1 VSAVAPELDA
11 RVHAEVDATRDE
23 VIETRR
29 VLHRHPELSGQEHR
43 SAALMAERSAALGFS
58 VRSGIGGTGVIA
70 DLDSGKAG
78 PMLMLRADM
87 DALPILERGDG
98 RVVTS
103 ETAGVMH
110 ACGHDGHM
118 AMTLGAAR
126 ALVALRDSWSG
137 RLRLCFQPAEE
148 TASGAIPM
156 IGDGAAQGVDRVLG
170 IHLWA
175 PLQTGRVA
183 VKSGVI
189 FGSAD
194 SFSLIIQGRGGHG
207 GMPHTAIDPVVVTA
221 QVILAIQTIIS
232 RETSPFS
239 PAVITIGR
247 VTAGTAFNVIADS
260 AELLGTTRAIDAAE
274 RERLL
279 KRIAEVATA
288 VAAGYGAEAHFEHIA
303 GCPPVVSDVA
313 TADLVHRAAAET
325 VGEDHVD
332 IAVPITVGDDV
343 ACFLERAPGCYFLV
357 GAGHPERGPVPPHHS
372 AYFDIDE
379 AALPVGV
386 ETLVRA
392 SLDVLR

>member
-1 VSAVAPELDA
+1 MSGLAVDLDV
-11 RVHAEVDATRDE
+11 RIRAEVDRTREE

-29 VLHRHPELSGQEHR
+29 ELHRHPELSLKERDTADLVAQR
-43 SAALMAERSAALGFS
+43 STDLGFT
-58 VRSGIGGTGVIA
+58 VRTGVGGTGVLA
-70 DLDSGKAG
+70 DLDSGKPG
-78 PMLMLRADM
+78 PTLMLRADM
-87 DALPILERGDG
+87 DALPIIERGDD

-103 ETAGVMH
+103 EVDGVMH
-110 ACGHDGHM
+110 ACGHDGHV
-118 AMTLGAAR
+118 AMTLGAAN

-148 TASGAIPM
+148 TASGAMPM
-156 IGDGAAQGVDRVLG
+156 INDGAAQDVDRVLG

-175 PLQTGRVA
+175 PLETGRVA

-194 SFSLIIQGRGGHG
+194 SFTVTIQGRGGHG

-221 QVILAIQTIIS
+221 QVILALQTIIS

-247 VTAGTAFNVIADS
+247 VTAGTAFNVIAES
-260 AELLGTTRAIDAAE
+260 AELLGTTRAIDSSE

-288 VAAGYGAEAHFEHIA
+288 VASGYGAKAVFSRGP
-303 GCPPVVSDVA
+303 GCPPVVSD
-313 TADLVHRAAAET
+313 TAMAELVRRAAEAT

-372 AYFDIDE
+372 AFFDIDE

-392 SLDVLR
+392 SLDVLG

>member
-1 VSAVAPELDA
+1 MSVAADLETRLHAAVDG
-11 RVHAEVDATRDE
+11 TRE
-23 VIETRR
+23 RVIETRR
-29 VLHRHPELSGQEHR
+29 TLHRHPELSGQEHHTAKLLAAR
-43 SAALMAERSAALGFS
+43 SADLGFT
-58 VRSGIGGTGVIA
+58 VRDGVGGAGVVA
-70 DLDSGKAG
+70 DLDSGRQG
-78 PMLMLRADM
+78 PTLMLRADM
-87 DALPILERGDG
+87 DALPIHELGDG
-98 RVVTS
+98 RVAIS

-118 AMTLGAAR
+118 AMALGAAE
-126 ALVALRDSWSG
+126 ALIGLRDDWSG

-148 TASGAIPM
+148 TASGAMPM
-156 IGDGAAQGVDRVLG
+156 IADGAADGVDRVLG

-175 PLQTGRVA
+175 PLETGRVA

-194 SFSLIIQGRGGHG
+194 SFSLTIQGRGGHG

-221 QVILAIQTIIS
+221 QVILALQSIIS

-247 VTAGTAFNVIADS
+247 VSAGTAFNVIADS
-260 AELLGTTRAIDAAE
+260 AELLGTTRAIDPGE

-279 KRIAEVATA
+279 KRIAEVASA
-288 VAAGYGAEAHFEHIA
+288 VAAGAGAEARFEHIA

-313 TADLVHRAAAET
+313 TAELVHRAAAAA

-332 IAVPITVGDDV
+332 IAVPITVGDDI

-372 AYFDIDE
+372 AYFEIDE

-386 ETLVRA
+386 ESLVRA
-392 SLDVLR
+392 ALEVLG

>member
-1 VSAVAPELDA
+1 VSGVAVDLDA
-11 RVHAEVDATRDE
+11 RIRAEVDRTREE
-23 VIETRR
+23 VTETRR
-29 VLHRHPELSGQEHR
+29 TLHKHPELSLQEHDTATLVARR
-43 SAALMAERSAALGFS
+43 SGDLGFT
-58 VRSGIGGTGVIA
+58 VRTGVGGTGVLA
-70 DLDSGKAG
+70 DLDSGKPG
-78 PMLMLRADM
+78 PTLMLRADM
-87 DALPILERGDG
+87 DALPITERGDG
-98 RVVTS
+98 RVVAS
-103 ETAGVMH
+103 AVDGVMH
-110 ACGHDGHM
+110 ACGHDGHV
-118 AMTLGAAR
+118 AMTLGAAS

-148 TASGAIPM
+148 TASGAMPM
-156 IGDGAAQGVDRVLG
+156 IDDGAADGVDRVLG

-194 SFSLIIQGRGGHG
+194 SFSITIQGRGGHG
-207 GMPHTAIDPVVVTA
+207 GMPHTAIDPVIVAA
-221 QVILAIQTIIS
+221 QVILAIQAIIS

-279 KRIAEVATA
+279 KRVAEIATA
-288 VAAGYGAEAHFEHIA
+288 VASGYGAEANFWRGS

-313 TADLVHRAAAET
+313 TADLVRRAAEAT

-332 IAVPITVGDDV
+332 LAVPITVGDDV

-379 AALPVGV
+379 ASLPVGV

-392 SLDVLR
+392 SLDVLG

>member
-1 VSAVAPELDA
+1 VSVATDLETRLHAAVDGT
-11 RVHAEVDATRDE
+11 AER

-29 VLHRHPELSGQEHR
+29 ALHRHPELSGEEQHTAELLAAR
-43 SAALMAERSAALGFS
+43 SADLGFT
-58 VRSGIGGTGVIA
+58 VRGGVGGTGVVA
-70 DLDSGKAG
+70 DLDSGRPG
-78 PMLMLRADM
+78 PTLMLRADM
-87 DALPILERGDG
+87 DALPILELGDG
-98 RVVTS
+98 RVAIS

-118 AMTLGAAR
+118 AMALGAAE
-126 ALVALRDSWSG
+126 ALIALRDDWSG

-148 TASGAIPM
+148 TASGAMPM
-156 IGDGAAQGVDRVLG
+156 IADGAAERVDRVLG

-175 PLQTGRVA
+175 PLETGRVA

-194 SFSLIIQGRGGHG
+194 SFSLTIQGRGGHG

-221 QVILAIQTIIS
+221 QVILALQSIIS

-247 VTAGTAFNVIADS
+247 VSAGTAFNVIADS
-260 AELLGTTRAIDAAE
+260 AELLGTTRAIDPAE

-288 VAAGYGAEAHFEHIA
+288 VAAGAGAEARFDHIA

-313 TADLVHRAAAET
+313 TAELVHRAAAAT

-332 IAVPITVGDDV
+332 IAVPITVGDDI

-386 ETLVRA
+386 ESLVRA
-392 SLDVLR
+392 ALEVLG

>member
-1 VSAVAPELDA
+1 VSTLAPELEA

-23 VIETRR
+23 VTETRR
-29 VLHRHPELSGQEHR
+29 LLHRHPELSGQEHH

-70 DLDSGKAG
+70 DLDSGKPG

-87 DALPILERGDG
+87 DALPILERGEG
-98 RVVTS
+98 RVATS

-118 AMTLGAAR
+118 AMALGAAR

-137 RLRLCFQPAEE
+137 RLRLCFEPAEE

-194 SFSLIIQGRGGHG
+194 SFSLTIQGRGGHG
-207 GMPHTAIDPVVVTA
+207 GMPHTAIDPVVITA
-221 QVILAIQTIIS
+221 QVILAIQSIIS

-260 AELLGTTRAIDAAE
+260 AELLGTTRAIDAGE

-279 KRIAEVATA
+279 KRISEVATA
-288 VAAGYGAEAHFEHIA
+288 VAAGYGAEARFEHVA

>member
-1 VSAVAPELDA
+1 VTAAPADLEARLRAAVDRSRE
-11 RVHAEVDATRDE
+11 EV
-23 VIETRR
+23 VETRR
-29 VLHRHPELSGQEHR
+29 ALHRHPELSAEEHDTADLMAQR
-43 SAALMAERSAALGFS
+43 SADLGFT
-58 VRSGIGGTGVIA
+58 VRTGVGGTGVVA
-70 DLDSGKAG
+70 DLDSGKPG
-78 PMLMLRADM
+78 PLLMLRADM
-87 DALPILERGDG
+87 DALPIVERGED
-98 RVVTS
+98 RVATS
-103 ETAGVMH
+103 EAEGVMH

-118 AMTLGAAR
+118 AMALGAAG

-148 TASGAIPM
+148 TASGALPM
-156 IGDGAAQGVDRVLG
+156 IDDGAAQGVDRVLG

-175 PLQTGRVA
+175 PLETGRVA

-194 SFSLIIQGRGGHG
+194 SFSLTIQGRGGHG
-207 GMPHTAIDPVVVTA
+207 GMPHTAIDPVVITA
-221 QVILAIQTIIS
+221 QVILAIQSIIS

-247 VTAGTAFNVIADS
+247 VSAGTAFNVIADS
-260 AELLGTTRAIDAAE
+260 AELLGTTRAIEVAE

-279 KRIAEVATA
+279 KRVAAIATA
-288 VAAGYGAEAHFEHIA
+288 VASGYGAEARFSRGP

-313 TADLVHRAAAET
+313 TAELVHRAAAAT

-357 GAGHPERGPVPPHHS
+357 GAGHPERGAVPPHHS
-372 AYFDIDE
+372 ADFDIDE

-392 SLDVLR
+392 SLEVLR

>member
-1 VSAVAPELDA
+1 VSGVAVDLEE
-11 RVHAEVDATRDE
+11 RIRSEVDRTRED
-23 VIETRR
+23 VVETRR
-29 VLHRHPELSGQEHR
+29 VLHRRPELSLEENHT
-43 SAALMAERSAALGFS
+43 AELVAERSAGLGFT
-58 VRSGIGGTGVIA
+58 VRAGVGGTGVIA
-70 DLDSGKAG
+70 DLDSGRPG

-87 DALPILERGDG
+87 DALPIVERGEG
-98 RVVTS
+98 RLATS
-103 ETAGVMH
+103 EVEGVMH
-110 ACGHDGHM
+110 ACGHDGHVAM
-118 AMTLGAAR
+118 ALGAAT

-137 RLRLCFQPAEE
+137 RVRLCFQPAEE
-148 TASGAIPM
+148 IASGAMPM
-156 IGDGAAQGVDRVLG
+156 IGDGAAEGVDRVLG

-175 PLQTGRVA
+175 PLETGRVA

-194 SFSLIIQGRGGHG
+194 SFSVTIQGRGGHG

-221 QVILAIQTIIS
+221 QVILAIQSIIS

-260 AELLGTTRAIDAAE
+260 AELLGTTRAIDASE

-279 KRIAEVATA
+279 QRVAEIATA
-288 VAAGYGAEAHFEHIA
+288 VAGGFGAEATFIRGT
-303 GCPPVVSDVA
+303 GCPPVVSDAA
-313 TADLVHRAAAET
+313 TADLVHRAAAAT
-325 VGEDHVD
+325 VGEDRVD

-343 ACFLERAPGCYFLV
+343 ACFLERSPGCYFLV

-392 SLDVLR
+392 SLDVLG

>member
-1 VSAVAPELDA
+1 VSVAADQETRLRAAVDG
-11 RVHAEVDATRDE
+11 TRDR

-29 VLHRHPELSGQEHR
+29 FLHRHPELSSQEQRTAELLAGR
-43 SAALMAERSAALGFS
+43 SADLGFT
-58 VRSGIGGTGVIA
+58 VRGGVGGAGVVA
-70 DLDSGKAG
+70 DLDSGRPG
-78 PMLMLRADM
+78 PTLMLRADM

-98 RVVTS
+98 RVANS

-118 AMTLGAAR
+118 AMALGAAE
-126 ALVALRDSWSG
+126 ALIALRDGWSG

-148 TASGAIPM
+148 TASGAMPM
-156 IGDGAAQGVDRVLG
+156 IADGAAEGVDRVLG

-175 PLQTGRVA
+175 PLEAGRVA

-194 SFSLIIQGRGGHG
+194 SFSLTIQGRGGHG

-221 QVILAIQTIIS
+221 QVILALQSIIS

-260 AELLGTTRAIDAAE
+260 AELLGTTRAIDSAE

-279 KRIAEVATA
+279 RRVAEVATA
-288 VAAGYGAEAHFEHIA
+288 VAAAAGAEARFDHIA

-313 TADLVHRAAAET
+313 TAELVHRAAAAT

-343 ACFLERAPGCYFLV
+343 ACFLERVPGCYFLV
-357 GAGHPERGPVPPHHS
+357 GAGHPERGQVPPHHS

-379 AALPVGV
+379 AALQVGV
-386 ETLVRA
+386 ESLVRA
-392 SLDVLR
+392 AVEILG

>member
-1 VSAVAPELDA
+1 MTGVATDLEARLHAAVD
-11 RVHAEVDATRDE
+11 RTRDGL
-23 VIETRR
+23 VETRR
-29 VLHRHPELSGQEHR
+29 DLHRNPELSGKEHR
-43 SAALMAERSAALGFS
+43 TAELVAARSADLGFS
-58 VRSGIGGTGVIA
+58 VRTGVGGTGVVA
-70 DLDSGKAG
+70 DLDSGRPG

-98 RVVTS
+98 RVATS
-103 ETAGVMH
+103 EIAGVMH

-118 AMTLGAAR
+118 AMALGAAE
-126 ALVALRDSWSG
+126 ALTALRDCWSG

-148 TASGAIPM
+148 TASGAMPM
-156 IGDGAAQGVDRVLG
+156 IGDGAADGVDRVLG

-175 PLQTGRVA
+175 PLETGRVA

-194 SFSLIIQGRGGHG
+194 SFSLTVQGRGGHG
-207 GMPHTAIDPVVVTA
+207 GMPHTAIDPVVVSA
-221 QVILAIQTIIS
+221 QVILALQSIIS

-279 KRIAEVATA
+279 SRIAEVATA
-288 VAAGYGAEAHFEHIA
+288 VASGSGAQARFEHVG
-303 GCPPVVSDVA
+303 GCPPVVSDA
-313 TADLVHRAAAET
+313 AIAELVHRAAAAT

-357 GAGHPERGPVPPHHS
+357 GAGHPERGAVPPHHS
-372 AYFDIDE
+372 AFFDIDE

-392 SLDVLR
+392 ALEILG

>member
-1 VSAVAPELDA
+1 VSAVAPELEA

-70 DLDSGKAG
+70 DLDSGKPG

>member
-1 VSAVAPELDA
+1 MSTLAPELEA

-23 VIETRR
+23 VTETRR
-29 VLHRHPELSGQEHR
+29 LLHRHPELSGQEHH

-70 DLDSGKAG
+70 DLDSGKPG

-87 DALPILERGDG
+87 DALPILERGEG
-98 RVVTS
+98 RVATS

-118 AMTLGAAR
+118 AMALGAAR

-137 RLRLCFQPAEE
+137 RLRLCFEPAEE

-194 SFSLIIQGRGGHG
+194 SFSLTIQGRGGHG
-207 GMPHTAIDPVVVTA
+207 GMPHTAIDPVVITA
-221 QVILAIQTIIS
+221 QVILAIQSIIS

-260 AELLGTTRAIDAAE
+260 AELLGTTRAIDAGE

-279 KRIAEVATA
+279 KRISEVATA
-288 VAAGYGAEAHFEHIA
+288 VAAGYGAEARFEHVA

>member
-1 VSAVAPELDA
+1 MELEE
-11 RVHAEVDATRDE
+11 RIRSEVDRTREE
-23 VIETRR
+23 VVETRR
-29 VLHRHPELSGQEHR
+29 VLHRHPELSLEENHT
-43 SAALMAERSAALGFS
+43 AELVAERSAGLGFT
-58 VRSGIGGTGVIA
+58 VRTGVGGTGVIA
-70 DLDSGKAG
+70 DLDSEKPG
-78 PMLMLRADM
+78 PTLMLRADM
-87 DALPILERGDG
+87 DALPIVERGEG
-98 RVVTS
+98 RVVSS
-103 ETAGVMH
+103 EVKGVMH
-110 ACGHDGHM
+110 ACGHDGHVAM
-118 AMTLGAAR
+118 ALGAAS
-126 ALVALRDSWSG
+126 ALVALRGVWSG
-137 RLRLCFQPAEE
+137 RVRLCFQPAEE
-148 TASGAIPM
+148 IASGAMPM
-156 IGDGAAQGVDRVLG
+156 IGDGAADGVDRVLG

-175 PLQTGRVA
+175 PLETGRVA

-194 SFSLIIQGRGGHG
+194 SFSVTIQGRGGHG

-221 QVILAIQTIIS
+221 QVILAIQSIIS

-260 AELLGTTRAIDAAE
+260 AELLGTTRAIDASE

-279 KRIAEVATA
+279 QRVAEIATA
-288 VAAGYGAEAHFEHIA
+288 VASGYGAEAKFIRGT
-303 GCPPVVSDVA
+303 GCPPVVSDA
-313 TADLVHRAAAET
+313 AMADLVHRAAAET

-392 SLDVLR
+392 GLDVLG

>member
-1 VSAVAPELDA
+1 MSGIAVDMDA
-11 RVHAEVDATRDE
+11 RLRSEVDRTREE
-23 VIETRR
+23 VVEIRR
-29 VLHRHPELSGQEHR
+29 ALHRNPELSSHER
-43 SAALMAERSAALGFS
+43 ETAELVARTSADLGFT
-58 VRSGIGGTGVIA
+58 VRTGVGGTGVLA
-70 DLDSGKAG
+70 DLDSEKPG
-78 PMLMLRADM
+78 PTLMLRADM
-87 DALPILERGDG
+87 DALPIVERGDH

-103 ETAGVMH
+103 AVDGVMH
-110 ACGHDGHM
+110 ACGHDGHV
-118 AMTLGAAR
+118 AMTLGAAT
-126 ALVALRDSWSG
+126 ALVALRDSWTG

-156 IGDGAAQGVDRVLG
+156 IADGAAEGVDRVLG

-175 PLQTGRVA
+175 PLETGRVA

-194 SFSLIIQGRGGHG
+194 SFSVRIQGRGGHG
-207 GMPHTAIDPVVVTA
+207 GMPHTAIDPIVVTA

-247 VTAGTAFNVIADS
+247 VSAGTAFNVIADS
-260 AELLGTTRAIDAAE
+260 AELLGTTRAIDADE
-274 RERLL
+274 RDRLL
-279 KRIAEVATA
+279 KRVAEIATA
-288 VAAGYGAEAHFEHIA
+288 VASGYGAEAQFSRGP
-303 GCPPVVSDVA
+303 GCPPVVSDTA
-313 TADLVHRAAAET
+313 MADLVHRAAAAT
-325 VGEDHVD
+325 VGDDHVD

-357 GAGHPERGPVPPHHS
+357 GAGHPELGPVPPHHS
-372 AYFDIDE
+372 ADFDIDE

-392 SLDVLR
+392 SLDVLG

>member
-1 VSAVAPELDA
+1 VSVATDLETRLHAALDG
-11 RVHAEVDATRDE
+11 TRE
-23 VIETRR
+23 RVIETRR
-29 VLHRHPELSGQEHR
+29 HLHRHPELSGQEHR
-43 SAALMAERSAALGFS
+43 SAELLAARSADLGFA
-58 VRSGIGGTGVIA
+58 VRGGVGGAGVVA
-70 DLDSGKAG
+70 DLDSGRPG
-78 PMLMLRADM
+78 PTLMLRADM

-98 RVVTS
+98 RVATS

-118 AMTLGAAR
+118 AMALGAAE
-126 ALVALRDSWSG
+126 ALIALPDSWSG

-148 TASGAIPM
+148 TASGAMPM
-156 IGDGAAQGVDRVLG
+156 IADGAADGVDRVLG

-175 PLQTGRVA
+175 PLEAGRVA

-194 SFSLIIQGRGGHG
+194 SFSLTIQGRGGHG

-221 QVILAIQTIIS
+221 QVILALQSIIS

-279 KRIAEVATA
+279 RRVAEVAA
-288 VAAGYGAEAHFEHIA
+288 AIAAGAGAEARFDHIA

-313 TADLVHRAAAET
+313 TAELVHRAAAAT

-379 AALPVGV
+379 AALQVGV
-386 ETLVRA
+386 ESLVRA
-392 SLDVLR
+392 AIEILG

>member
-1 VSAVAPELDA
+1 MDLEA
-11 RVHAEVDATRDE
+11 RIRAEVDRTREE
-23 VIETRR
+23 VTETRR
-29 VLHRHPELSGQEHR
+29 VLHRHPELSLEENHT
-43 SAALMAERSAALGFS
+43 AELVAERSAGLGFT
-58 VRSGIGGTGVIA
+58 VRAGVGGTGVTA

-78 PMLMLRADM
+78 PTLMLRADM
-87 DALPILERGDG
+87 DALPIVERGDG
-98 RVVTS
+98 RVARS
-103 ETAGVMH
+103 EVEGVMH
-110 ACGHDGHM
+110 ACGHDGHV
-118 AMTLGAAR
+118 AVALGAAT
-126 ALVALRDSWSG
+126 ALVGLRDSWSG

-148 TASGAIPM
+148 IASGAMPM
-156 IGDGAAQGVDRVLG
+156 IADGAADGVDRVLG

-175 PLQTGRVA
+175 PLEAGRVA

-194 SFSLIIQGRGGHG
+194 SFSVTIQGRGGHG
-207 GMPHTAIDPVVVTA
+207 GMPHTTIDPVVVTA
-221 QVILAIQTIIS
+221 QVILAIQSIIS

-260 AELLGTTRAIDAAE
+260 AELLGTTRAIDPSE

-279 KRIAEVATA
+279 QRVGEIATA
-288 VAAGYGAEAHFEHIA
+288 VASGYGAEAKFLRGT
-303 GCPPVVSDVA
+303 GCPPVVSDAA
-313 TADLVHRAAAET
+313 TADLVHRAAAAT

-392 SLDVLR
+392 SLDVLG

>member
-313 TADLVHRAAAET
+313 TADLVHSAAAET

>member
-1 VSAVAPELDA
+1 MSLATDLDT
-11 RVHAEVDATRDE
+11 RLHAAVDATRDR

-29 VLHRHPELSGQEHR
+29 ALHRHPELSGQEHHTAELLAAR
-43 SAALMAERSAALGFS
+43 SADLGFT
-58 VRSGIGGTGVIA
+58 VRAGVGGTGVVA
-70 DLDSGKAG
+70 DLDSGRPG
-78 PMLMLRADM
+78 PTLMLRADM
-87 DALPILERGDG
+87 DALPILELGDG
-98 RVVTS
+98 RVATS

-118 AMTLGAAR
+118 AMAIGAAE
-126 ALVALRDSWSG
+126 ALIALRDDWSG

-148 TASGAIPM
+148 TASGAMPM
-156 IGDGAAQGVDRVLG
+156 IADGAADGVDRVLG

-175 PLQTGRVA
+175 PLETGRVA

-194 SFSLIIQGRGGHG
+194 SFALTIQGRGGHG

-221 QVILAIQTIIS
+221 QVILALQSIIS

-247 VTAGTAFNVIADS
+247 VSAGTAFNVIADS
-260 AELLGTTRAIDAAE
+260 AELLGTTRAIDSAE

-279 KRIAEVATA
+279 QRVAAVASA
-288 VAAGYGAEAHFEHIA
+288 VAAGAGAEARFEHIA

-313 TADLVHRAAAET
+313 TAELVHRAAAAT

-332 IAVPITVGDDV
+332 IAVPITVGDDI

-386 ETLVRA
+386 ESLVRA
-392 SLDVLR
+392 TLEVLG

>member
-1 VSAVAPELDA
+1 MSVATDLETRLHAAVDG
-11 RVHAEVDATRDE
+11 TRDG

-29 VLHRHPELSGQEHR
+29 VLHRRPELSGQEQHTAELLAAR
-43 SAALMAERSAALGFS
+43 SAELGFT
-58 VRSGIGGTGVIA
+58 VRGGVGGSGVVA
-70 DLDSGKAG
+70 DLDSGRPG
-78 PMLMLRADM
+78 PTLMLRADM

-98 RVVTS
+98 RVAIS

-118 AMTLGAAR
+118 AMALGAAE
-126 ALVALRDSWSG
+126 ALIALRDSWFG

-148 TASGAIPM
+148 TASGAMPM
-156 IGDGAAQGVDRVLG
+156 IADGAAEGVDRVLG

-175 PLQTGRVA
+175 PLETGRVA

-194 SFSLIIQGRGGHG
+194 SFSLTIQGRGGHG

-221 QVILAIQTIIS
+221 QVILALQSIIS

-260 AELLGTTRAIDAAE
+260 AELLGTTRAIDSAE

-279 KRIAEVATA
+279 KRVAEVATA
-288 VAAGYGAEAHFEHIA
+288 VAAGAGAEARFDHIA

-313 TADLVHRAAAET
+313 TAELVHRAAAAT

-386 ETLVRA
+386 ESLVRA
-392 SLDVLR
+392 ALEVLG

>member
-1 VSAVAPELDA
+1 VSGVAVDLDA
-11 RVHAEVDATRDE
+11 RLRSEVDRTREE
-23 VIETRR
+23 VVETRR
-29 VLHRHPELSGQEHR
+29 ALHRKPELSMHERETAEFVARR
-43 SAALMAERSAALGFS
+43 SAGLGFV
-58 VRSGIGGTGVIA
+58 VRTDVGGTGVLA
-70 DLDSGKAG
+70 ELDSGKPG
-78 PMLMLRADM
+78 PTLMLRADM
-87 DALPILERGDG
+87 DALPIVERGDH

-103 ETAGVMH
+103 EVEGVMH
-110 ACGHDGHM
+110 ACGHDGHV
-118 AMTLGAAR
+118 AMTLGAAT

-148 TASGAIPM
+148 TASGAMPM
-156 IGDGAAQGVDRVLG
+156 IEDGAAEGVDRVLG

-175 PLQTGRVA
+175 PLETGRVA

-194 SFSLIIQGRGGHG
+194 SFTVRIQGRGGHG

-247 VTAGTAFNVIADS
+247 VSAGTAFNVIADS
-260 AELLGTTRAIDAAE
+260 AELLGTTRAIEASE
-274 RERLL
+274 RDRLL
-279 KRIAEVATA
+279 RRVAEVATA
-288 VAAGYGAEAHFEHIA
+288 VAAGYGAQAEFSRGT
-303 GCPPVVSDVA
+303 GCPPVVSDTA
-313 TADLVHRAAAET
+313 MADLVHRAAAAT

-332 IAVPITVGDDV
+332 FPVPLTVGDDV

-357 GAGHPERGPVPPHHS
+357 GAGHPELGPVPPHHS
-372 AYFDIDE
+372 ADFDIDE

-386 ETLVRA
+386 ETLVRG
-392 SLDVLR
+392 SLEILG

>member
-70 DLDSGKAG
+70 DLDSGKPG

>member
-1 VSAVAPELDA
+1 VSVATDLEPRLHAAVDG
-11 RVHAEVDATRDE
+11 TRDS

-29 VLHRHPELSGQEHR
+29 HLHRHPELSGEEHR
-43 SAALMAERSAALGFS
+43 TAELLAARSADLGFT
-58 VRSGIGGTGVIA
+58 VRVAVGGTGVVA
-70 DLDSGKAG
+70 DLDSGRPG
-78 PMLMLRADM
+78 PTLMLRADM
-87 DALPILERGDG
+87 DALPILELGDG
-98 RVVTS
+98 RVATS

-118 AMTLGAAR
+118 AMALGAAE
-126 ALVALRDSWSG
+126 ALIALRDSWSG
-137 RLRLCFQPAEE
+137 RLRLCFEPAEE
-148 TASGAIPM
+148 TASGAMPM
-156 IGDGAAQGVDRVLG
+156 IADGAAEGVDRVLG

-175 PLQTGRVA
+175 PLEAGRVA

-194 SFSLIIQGRGGHG
+194 SFSLTIQGRGGHG

-221 QVILAIQTIIS
+221 QVILALQSIIS

-239 PAVITIGR
+239 PAVITIGK

-260 AELLGTTRAIDAAE
+260 AELLGTTRAIDSAE

-279 KRIAEVATA
+279 RRVAEVATA
-288 VAAGYGAEAHFEHIA
+288 VAAGAGAEARFEHIA

-313 TADLVHRAAAET
+313 TAELVHRAAAAT
-325 VGEDHVD
+325 AGEDHVD

-343 ACFLERAPGCYFLV
+343 ACFLERIPGCYFLV

-379 AALPVGV
+379 AALQVGV
-386 ETLVRA
+386 ESLVRA
-392 SLDVLR
+392 AVEILG

>member
-1 VSAVAPELDA
+1 VSAVAPELEA

-70 DLDSGKAG
+70 DLDSGKPG

-207 GMPHTAIDPVVVTA
+207 GMPHTAVDPVVVTA

-357 GAGHPERGPVPPHHS
+357 GAGHPERGSVPPHHS

>member
-1 VSAVAPELDA
+1 MSVATDLEPRL
-11 RVHAEVDATRDE
+11 HAAVDATRDR

-29 VLHRHPELSGQEHR
+29 LLHRHPELSSQEHHTAELLAAR
-43 SAALMAERSAALGFS
+43 SADLGFT
-58 VRSGIGGTGVIA
+58 VRRGVGGTGVVA
-70 DLDSGKAG
+70 DLDSGRPG
-78 PMLMLRADM
+78 PTLMLRADM

-98 RVVTS
+98 RVATS

-118 AMTLGAAR
+118 AMALGAAE
-126 ALVALRDSWSG
+126 ALIALRDSWSG
-137 RLRLCFQPAEE
+137 RLRLCFEPAEE
-148 TASGAIPM
+148 TASGAMPM
-156 IGDGAAQGVDRVLG
+156 IADGAAEGVDRVLG

-175 PLQTGRVA
+175 PLEAGRVA

-194 SFSLIIQGRGGHG
+194 SFSLTIQGRGGHG

-221 QVILAIQTIIS
+221 QVILALQSIIS

-260 AELLGTTRAIDAAE
+260 AELLGTTRAIDSGE

-279 KRIAEVATA
+279 RRVAEVATA
-288 VAAGYGAEAHFEHIA
+288 VAAGAGAEARFDHIA

-313 TADLVHRAAAET
+313 TAELVHRAAAAT

-379 AALPVGV
+379 AVLQIGV

-392 SLDVLR
+392 TVEILG

>member
-1 VSAVAPELDA
+1 MSVAADLETRLHAAVDG
-11 RVHAEVDATRDE
+11 TRE
-23 VIETRR
+23 RVIETRR
-29 VLHRHPELSGQEHR
+29 TLHRHPELSGQEHHTAKLLAAR
-43 SAALMAERSAALGFS
+43 SADLGFT
-58 VRSGIGGTGVIA
+58 VRDGVGGAGVVA
-70 DLDSGKAG
+70 DLDSGRQG
-78 PMLMLRADM
+78 PTLMLRADM
-87 DALPILERGDG
+87 DALPIHELGDG
-98 RVVTS
+98 RVAIS

-118 AMTLGAAR
+118 AMALGAAE
-126 ALVALRDSWSG
+126 ALIGLRDDWSG

-148 TASGAIPM
+148 TASGAMPM
-156 IGDGAAQGVDRVLG
+156 IADGAADGVDRVLG

-175 PLQTGRVA
+175 PLETGRVA

-194 SFSLIIQGRGGHG
+194 SFSLTIQGRGGHG

-221 QVILAIQTIIS
+221 QVILALQSIIS

-247 VTAGTAFNVIADS
+247 VSAGTAFNVIADS
-260 AELLGTTRAIDAAE
+260 AELLGTTRAIDPGE

-279 KRIAEVATA
+279 KRIAEVASA
-288 VAAGYGAEAHFEHIA
+288 VAAGAGAEARFEHIA

-313 TADLVHRAAAET
+313 TAELVHRAAAAA

-332 IAVPITVGDDV
+332 IAVPITVGDDI

-386 ETLVRA
+386 ESLVRA
-392 SLDVLR
+392 ALEVLG

>member
-1 VSAVAPELDA
+1 VSVATDLETRLHAAVDG
-11 RVHAEVDATRDE
+11 TRDR

-29 VLHRHPELSGQEHR
+29 HLHRHPELSGQEHR
-43 SAALMAERSAALGFS
+43 TAELLAARSADLGFT
-58 VRSGIGGTGVIA
+58 VRDGVGGTGVVA
-70 DLDSGKAG
+70 DLDSGRPG
-78 PMLMLRADM
+78 PTLMLRADM
-87 DALPILERGDG
+87 DALPILELGDG
-98 RVVTS
+98 RLATS
-103 ETAGVMH
+103 ENAGVMH

-118 AMTLGAAR
+118 AMALGAAE
-126 ALVALRDSWSG
+126 ALIALGDSWSG
-137 RLRLCFQPAEE
+137 RLRLCFEPAEE
-148 TASGAIPM
+148 TASGAMPM
-156 IGDGAAQGVDRVLG
+156 IADGAAEGVDRVLG

-175 PLQTGRVA
+175 PLEAGRVA

-194 SFSLIIQGRGGHG
+194 SFSLRIQGRGGHG

-221 QVILAIQTIIS
+221 QVILALQSIIS

-260 AELLGTTRAIDAAE
+260 AELLGTTRAIDSDE

-279 KRIAEVATA
+279 RRVAEVASA
-288 VAAGYGAEAHFEHIA
+288 VAAGAGAEARFEHIA

-313 TADLVHRAAAET
+313 TAELVHRAAAAT

-379 AALPVGV
+379 AALQVGV
-386 ETLVRA
+386 ESLVRA
-392 SLDVLR
+392 AVEILG

>member
-1 VSAVAPELDA
+1 VSAVAPELEA
-11 RVHAEVDATRDE
+11 RLHAEVDATRDE

-70 DLDSGKAG
+70 DLDSGKPG

-386 ETLVRA
+386 ETLVRS